1 MAVFYTKDALSVS
14 TNWSKHFETRLVTRL
29 NYKDRHKTHYA
40 SRTNYM
46 VCLSRRITKAFL
58 SDA

>member
-14 TNWSKHFETRLVTRL
+14 TNWSKHFEARLVTRL
-29 NYKDRHKTHYA
+29 NYKDRHTP
-40 SRTNYM
+40 RTNYM